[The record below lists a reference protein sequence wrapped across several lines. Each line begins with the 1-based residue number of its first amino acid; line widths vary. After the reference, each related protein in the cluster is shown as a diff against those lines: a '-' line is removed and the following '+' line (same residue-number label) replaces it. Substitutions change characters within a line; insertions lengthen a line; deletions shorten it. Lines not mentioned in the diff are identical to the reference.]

1 MILDNTVL
9 ETVLTHD
16 GISKTAYLNNAAKTC
31 ADALLMHEDNDHPFL
46 ILIGS
51 GSNGRIG
58 LRIAVHLKKA
68 NRRVNLF
75 FFDEVK
81 ASSLPKAIEKN
92 DITTA
97 LSLNKDTIIVDA
109 VKGSDEDPVLNP
121 KEKEVF
127 QQINDAPNTVYSIEI
142 NSGVDADSDH
152 IEPDTIHSEITF
164 AIGSCRLTHCFGKD
178 HPVFK
183 HVELCAP
190 VTNTENIQ
198 SPYQTMDEEIFFQNF
213 PRKTAT
219 SWKGSYGKILL
230 INGCT
235 GMAGAACL
243 NLIGAKTVGASY
255 ILDALPESI
264 YPIVASHF
272 LTPVY
277 HPFTRETWYEVI
289 EPLISQVRAIGY
301 GSGSVYMEHKLEIL
315 DLLLQNASC
324 PIVLDGEALRMLRH
338 NTFILRFAKAPVIL
352 TPHIGEFEDFCG
364 MAKNVV
370 EDNRLA
376 AARKFAKDYHVYV
389 VLKAPNTIAVSP
401 CGDVYVN
408 QSGSAALAQA
418 GSGDVLTGILTAL
431 LSMTSDVSLAIRMA
445 VWLHGYL
452 AELGT
457 ADRTHSIQNFD
468 ITRYPTLM
476 DTLFAK
482 HGY

>member
-1 MILDNTVL
+1 MILDKSVL
-9 ETVLTHD
+9 ENVLMHE
-16 GISKTAYLNNAAKTC
+16 GISMAAYRSRAGRAC
-31 ADALLMHEDNDHPFL
+31 ADALLMHENNARPFL
-46 ILIGS
+46 ILTGS
-51 GSNGRIG
+51 GNNGRIG
-58 LRIAVHLKKA
+58 LRIAAELKRAGRTVQVLPVEGKA
-68 NRRVNLF
+68 PQLLQPLEHSDIVSSVNL
-75 FFDEVK
+75 DSECV
-81 ASSLPKAIEKN
+81 L
-92 DITTA
+92 
-97 LSLNKDTIIVDA
+97 VDA
-109 VKGSDEDPVLNP
+109 VKGADEDCTLTAA
-121 KEKEVF
+121 EKTLF
-127 QQINDAPNTVYSIEI
+127 QKINDADATVYSIEI
-142 NSGVDADSDH
+142 NSGADADSDH
-152 IEPDTIHSEITF
+152 IEPEAIHSDVTF
-164 AIGSCRLTHCFGKD
+164 AISGYRLTHCFGKD

-190 VTNTENIQ
+190 LTALTSIQ
-198 SPYQTMDEEIFFQNF
+198 SPYPQMNEDLFFHNF
-213 PRKTAT
+213 PRKTPV
-219 SWKGSYGKILL
+219 SWKGSHGKILF

-243 NLIGAKTVGASY
+243 NLVGAKTVGASY

-264 YPIVASHF
+264 YPIAASRF

-277 HPFTRETWYEVI
+277 HPFTRETWYEVL
-289 EPLISQVRAIGY
+289 EPLLCQVKAIGF
-301 GSGSVYMEHKLEIL
+301 GSGAVYMEHKLEIL
-315 DLLLQNASC
+315 DLLLQNAAC
-324 PIVLDGEALRMLRH
+324 PVVLDGEALRMLKH

-376 AARKFAKDYHVYV
+376 AARKFAADYHVYV

-452 AELGT
+452 AEIGT
-457 ADRTHSIQNFD
+457 ADSVHSLQNFD
-468 ITRYPTLM
+468 ITRYPQLM

>member
-1 MILDNTVL
+1 MILDKSVL
-9 ETVLTHD
+9 ENVLMHE
-16 GISKTAYLNNAAKTC
+16 GISMAAYRSRAGRAC
-31 ADALLMHEDNDHPFL
+31 ADALLMHENNARPFL
-46 ILIGS
+46 ILTGS
-51 GSNGRIG
+51 GNNGRIG
-58 LRIAVHLKKA
+58 LRIAAELKRAGRTVKVFPVEGKA
-68 NRRVNLF
+68 PQLLQPLEHSDIVSSVNL
-75 FFDEVK
+75 DSECV
-81 ASSLPKAIEKN
+81 L
-92 DITTA
+92 
-97 LSLNKDTIIVDA
+97 VDA
-109 VKGSDEDPVLNP
+109 VKGADEDCTLTAA
-121 KEKEVF
+121 EKTLF
-127 QQINDAPNTVYSIEI
+127 QKINDADATVYSIEI
-142 NSGVDADSDH
+142 NSGADADSDH
-152 IEPDTIHSEITF
+152 IEPEAIHSDVTF
-164 AIGSCRLTHCFGKD
+164 AISGYRLTPMCYWKVPFS
-178 HPVFK
+178 
-183 HVELCAP
+183 C
-190 VTNTENIQ
+190 Q
-198 SPYQTMDEEIFFQNF
+198 SSCWRFAQDLFFHNF
-213 PRKTAT
+213 PRKTPV
-219 SWKGSYGKILL
+219 SWKGSHGKILF

-243 NLIGAKTVGASY
+243 NLIGARTVGASY

-264 YPIVASHF
+264 YPIVASRF

-277 HPFTRETWYEVI
+277 HPFTRETWYEVL
-289 EPLISQVRAIGY
+289 EPLISQVRAIGF
-301 GSGSVYMEHKLEIL
+301 GSGAVYMEHKLEIL
-315 DLLLQNASC
+315 DLLLQNAAC
-324 PIVLDGEALRMLRH
+324 PVVLDGEALRMLKH

-376 AARKFAKDYHVYV
+376 AARKFAADYHVYV

-452 AELGT
+452 AEIGT
-457 ADRTHSIQNFD
+457 ADSVHSLQNFD
-468 ITRYPTLM
+468 ITRYPQLM